1 MGRLLSQTPDA
12 VRQRERK
19 RLDGFALDSPDL
31 ARPERPCA
39 RCSTMFQPTTRRR
52 MMCAACYRQASGAYV
67 ENGESY
73 NHDDPRR

>member
-19 RLDGFALDSPDL
+19 RIDGFALDSPDL

-39 RCSTMFQPTTRRR
+39 CCRKVFQPSTRRWR
-52 MMCAACYRQASGAYV
+52 LCAACYSNAPRAYV
-67 ENGESY
+67 ENATLGS
-73 NHDDPRR
+73 

>member
-67 ENGESY
+67 KNGESY